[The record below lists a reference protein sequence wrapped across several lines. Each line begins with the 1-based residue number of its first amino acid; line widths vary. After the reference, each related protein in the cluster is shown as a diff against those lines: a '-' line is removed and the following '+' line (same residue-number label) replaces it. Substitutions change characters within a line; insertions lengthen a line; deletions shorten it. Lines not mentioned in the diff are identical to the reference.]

1 MNAVFEDVSDA
12 KLQGAHEGPS
22 PRAGES
28 STSSTALPRIEDA
41 GSVAPHDAKALSP
54 LFFERLGELDEGT
67 AEYQYARNTL
77 IEMNLSLVRY
87 VASRYRSHGD
97 QMEDIVQVGTIGLI
111 KAIDRFDR
119 SRRTE
124 FAAFA
129 IPHILGEIKRFFR
142 DTSWAV
148 HVPRRL
154 QELRSDLALATE
166 QLSMLLDRQ
175 PTVKELAEHMQLTEE
190 EVIEGLVAA
199 NGYSAVSLNVTCDS
213 DTAPGDGP
221 TFADVLAAADPA
233 TERIEDRC
241 TLASLLK
248 LLSDRDRLIIQ
259 LRFGQELTQAQI
271 GAVLGVSQMHVSR
284 LLARI
289 IKQLRNGMLSQ
300 K

>member
-1 MNAVFEDVSDA
+1 MNAVFEDVADR
-12 KLQGAHEGPS
+12 KLKLHGAHDGTS
-22 PRAGES
+22 PRAGET
-28 STSSTALPRIEDA
+28 STTLPPIEDA

-54 LFFERLGELDEGT
+54 LFFDRLGELEEGT
-67 AEYQYARNTL
+67 PEYQYTRNTL

-87 VASRYRSHGD
+87 VASRYRSHSD
-97 QMEDIVQVGTIGLI
+97 EIEDIVQVGTIGLI

-154 QELRSDLALATE
+154 QELRADLYRATE
-166 QLSMLLDRQ
+166 QLATLLDRE
-175 PTVKELAEHMQLTEE
+175 PTVKELAEHLQLTEE
-190 EVIEGLVAA
+190 EIIEGITAA
-199 NGYSAVSLNVTCDS
+199 NGYSAVSLNVSCDS
-213 DTAPGDGP
+213 DAGPDGGGSS
-221 TFADVLAAADPA
+221 FADVLATTDRA
-233 TERIEDRC
+233 TEGVEDRC
-241 TLASLLK
+241 TLAALLK

-259 LRFGQELTQAQI
+259 LRFGQEMTQAQI
-271 GAVLGVSQMHVSR
+271 GVVLGVSQMHVSR

-289 IKQLRNGMLSQ
+289 ITQLRKGMLSQ
-300 K
+300 V

>member
-1 MNAVFEDVSDA
+1 MNAVFEGVSDT
-12 KLQGAHEGPS
+12 KPQGAAAGGPS
-22 PRAGES
+22 PRAGKS
-28 STSSTALPRIEDA
+28 STQLPHIEDA
-41 GSVAPHDAKALSP
+41 GNVAPHDAKALSP

-67 AEYQYARNTL
+67 PDYQYARNTL

-87 VASRYRSHGD
+87 VASRYRSYGD

-154 QELRSDLALATE
+154 QELRVDLARAME
-166 QLSMLLDRQ
+166 QLSALLDRD
-175 PTVKELAEHMQLTEE
+175 PTVKELAEHLQLPEE
-190 EVIEGLVAA
+190 EIIEGIVAG
-199 NGYSAVSLNVTCDS
+199 NGYTAVSLNVPCDG
-213 DTAPGDGP
+213 DTAQGGGGLS
-221 TFADVLAAADPA
+221 FADVLGGTDPA
-233 TERIEDRC
+233 TERVEDRC
-241 TLASLLK
+241 ALAALLQ

-259 LRFGQELTQAQI
+259 LRFGQEMTQAQI

-289 IKQLRNGMLSQ
+289 IKQLRSGMLSVGE
-300 K
+300 

>member
-1 MNAVFEDVSDA
+1 MNAVFEDVSDT
-12 KLQGAHEGPS
+12 KLHGAAAGGPS

-28 STSSTALPRIEDA
+28 STPLPHIEDA

-54 LFFERLGELDEGT
+54 LFFERLGELEEGT
-67 AEYQYARNTL
+67 PDHQYARNTL

-87 VASRYRSHGD
+87 VASRYRSYGD

-154 QELRSDLALATE
+154 QELRVDLTRAAE
-166 QLSMLLDRQ
+166 QLSALLDRE
-175 PTVKELAEHMQLTEE
+175 PTVKELAEHLQLPEE
-190 EVIEGLVAA
+190 EVIEGIVAG
-199 NGYSAVSLNVTCDS
+199 NGYTAVSLNVPCDS
-213 DTAPGDGP
+213 DTAQGGGLS
-221 TFADVLAAADPA
+221 FVDVLGGTDPA
-233 TERIEDRC
+233 TERVEDRC
-241 TLASLLK
+241 ALAALLQ
-248 LLSDRDRLIIQ
+248 LLSDRDRLIVQ
-259 LRFGQELTQAQI
+259 LRFGQEMTQAQI
-271 GAVLGVSQMHVSR
+271 GAVLGVSQMQVSR

-289 IKQLRNGMLSQ
+289 IKQLRSGMLSQ

>member
-1 MNAVFEDVSDA
+1 MNAVFEDVSDRELRRA
-12 KLQGAHEGPS
+12 CDGLS
-22 PRAGES
+22 PRAGET
-28 STSSTALPRIEDA
+28 STTLPPIEDA
-41 GSVAPHDAKALSP
+41 RSVAPHDAKALSP
-54 LFFERLGELDEGT
+54 LFFDRLGELEEGT
-67 AEYQYARNTL
+67 PEYQYTRNTL

-97 QMEDIVQVGTIGLI
+97 QLEDIVQVGTIGLI

-154 QELRSDLALATE
+154 QELRADLSRATE
-166 QLSMLLDRQ
+166 ELSTLLDRE
-175 PTVKELAEHMQLTEE
+175 PTVKELAGHLQLTEE
-190 EVIEGLVAA
+190 EIIEGITAA
-199 NGYSAVSLNVTCDS
+199 NGYSAISLNVSCDS
-213 DTAPGDGP
+213 DAGPDGGGP
-221 TFADVLAAADPA
+221 SFADVLAATDPA
-233 TERIEDRC
+233 TENVEDRC
-241 TLASLLK
+241 TLAALLK

-259 LRFGQELTQAQI
+259 LRFGQEMTQAQI

-289 IKQLRNGMLSQ
+289 IKQLRRGMLSQ
-300 K
+300 R

>member
-1 MNAVFEDVSDA
+1 MNAVFEGVSDT
-12 KLQGAHEGPS
+12 KLPGAAAGGPS

-28 STSSTALPRIEDA
+28 STPLPHIEDA

-54 LFFERLGELDEGT
+54 LFFERLGELEEGT
-67 AEYQYARNTL
+67 PDYQYARNTL

-87 VASRYRSHGD
+87 VASRYRSYGD

-154 QELRSDLALATE
+154 QELRVDLTRAAE
-166 QLSMLLDRQ
+166 QLSALLDRE
-175 PTVKELAEHMQLTEE
+175 PTVKELAEHLQLPEE
-190 EVIEGLVAA
+190 EVIEGIVAG
-199 NGYSAVSLNVTCDS
+199 NGYTAVSLNAPCDS
-213 DTAPGDGP
+213 DTAQSSGLS
-221 TFADVLAAADPA
+221 FADVLSGTDPA
-233 TERIEDRC
+233 TERVEDRC
-241 TLASLLK
+241 ALAALLR

-259 LRFGQELTQAQI
+259 LRFGQEMTQAQI

-289 IKQLRNGMLSQ
+289 IKQLRSGMLSQ

>member
-1 MNAVFEDVSDA
+1 MNAVFEGVSDTKPQRA
-12 KLQGAHEGPS
+12 AAGGPS

-28 STSSTALPRIEDA
+28 STPLPHIEDA

-54 LFFERLGELDEGT
+54 LFFERLGQLEEGT
-67 AEYQYARNTL
+67 PDYQYARNTL

-87 VASRYRSHGD
+87 VASRYRSYGD

-154 QELRSDLALATE
+154 QELRVDLARAAE
-166 QLSMLLDRQ
+166 QLSALLDRE
-175 PTVKELAEHMQLTEE
+175 PTVKELAEHLQLPEE
-190 EVIEGLVAA
+190 EVIEGIVAG
-199 NGYSAVSLNVTCDS
+199 NGYTAVSLNVPCDS
-213 DTAPGDGP
+213 DAAQGGSGLS
-221 TFADVLAAADPA
+221 FADVLGGTDPA
-233 TERIEDRC
+233 TERVEDRC
-241 TLASLLK
+241 ALASLLQ
-248 LLSDRDRLIIQ
+248 LLSDRDRLIVQ
-259 LRFGQELTQAQI
+259 LRFGQEMTQAQI

-289 IKQLRNGMLSQ
+289 IKQLRSGMLSQ

>member
-12 KLQGAHEGPS
+12 KLQEVHDGPS

-28 STSSTALPRIEDA
+28 STTLPRIEDA

-54 LFFERLGELDEGT
+54 LFFERLGELHEGT
-67 AEYQYARNTL
+67 PEYQYARNTL

-87 VASRYRSHGD
+87 VASRYRSHSD
-97 QMEDIVQVGTIGLI
+97 HMEDIVQVGTIGLI

-119 SRRTE
+119 TRRTE

-129 IPHILGEIKRFFR
+129 IPHILGEIKRYFR

-154 QELRSDLALATE
+154 QELRADLALATE
-166 QLSMLLDRQ
+166 QLSTLLDRQ

-199 NGYSAVSLNVTCDS
+199 NGYAAVSLNVSCDS
-213 DTAPGDGP
+213 ETATGGP

-259 LRFGQELTQAQI
+259 LRFGQEMTQAQI

-289 IKQLRNGMLSQ
+289 IKQLRRGMLSQ

>member
-1 MNAVFEDVSDA
+1 MNAVFEGVSDT
-12 KLQGAHEGPS
+12 KLPGAAAGGPS
-22 PRAGES
+22 PHAGES
-28 STSSTALPRIEDA
+28 STPLPHIEDA

-54 LFFERLGELDEGT
+54 LFFERLGELEEGT
-67 AEYQYARNTL
+67 PDYQYARNTL
-77 IEMNLSLVRY
+77 IELNLSLVRY
-87 VASRYRSHGD
+87 VASRYRSYGD

-154 QELRSDLALATE
+154 QELRVDLTRAAE
-166 QLSMLLDRQ
+166 QLSALLDRE
-175 PTVKELAEHMQLTEE
+175 PTVKELAEHLQLPEE
-190 EVIEGLVAA
+190 EVIEGIVAG
-199 NGYSAVSLNVTCDS
+199 NGYTAVSLNAPCDS
-213 DTAPGDGP
+213 DTAQSGGLS
-221 TFADVLAAADPA
+221 FADVLGGTDSA
-233 TERIEDRC
+233 TERVEDRC
-241 TLASLLK
+241 ALAALLR
-248 LLSDRDRLIIQ
+248 LLSDRDRLIVQ
-259 LRFGQELTQAQI
+259 LRFGQEMTQAQI

-289 IKQLRNGMLSQ
+289 IKQLRSGMLSQ

>member
-12 KLQGAHEGPS
+12 KLQGAHDGPS

-28 STSSTALPRIEDA
+28 STTLPRIEDA
-41 GSVAPHDAKALSP
+41 GSVAPRDAKALSP

-154 QELRSDLALATE
+154 QELRADLALATE

-199 NGYSAVSLNVTCDS
+199 NGYSAVSLNVACDS
-213 DTAPGDGP
+213 DAAPGDGP
-221 TFADVLAAADPA
+221 TFADVLAATDPA

-289 IKQLRNGMLSQ
+289 IKQLRSGMLSQ